1 MNCQISRKLS
11 RRQSIISDFKNG
23 KIEIGI
29 LALVQIAIVFGKP
42 ISCFIHDMAF
52 LVSISDI
59 HNKRQ
64 EEELGLFREI
74 EFVGDPQLAL
84 RLLKSLD
91 DYFIETQDQE

>member
-59 HNKRQ
+59 HNKL
-64 EEELGLFREI
+64 EEEAIALFREI
-74 EFVGDPQLAL
+74 EFVVDHQLVL
-84 RLLKSLD
+84 RLIKTLNECFL
-91 DYFIETQDQE
+91 ETQY